1 MEKFMEISRRL
12 QKIAE
17 YIPQGSR
24 VADIGSDH
32 AYLPTYLVGT
42 GQSTYI
48 VAGEVNEGPFQS
60 ARNRVKACGLEDFVK
75 VRKGDGL
82 EVIAAGEVDAIVIAG
97 MGGSLITRILSDGR
111 EKLKEIN
118 RLVLQPN
125 VGEHIV
131 RRFCMENGW
140 QLIAEEILEEEG
152 KIYEILC
159 FIQGDGKKPYD
170 QSDQSIELLLRLGP
184 FLIKRQDEVFRK
196 KWIREIAQLERVIK
210 QLTNANC
217 TEVRNKR
224 EQLEM
229 EIEAIRR
236 IIK

>member
-1 MEKFMEISRRL
+1 MEISRRL

-42 GQSTYI
+42 GRSTYI
-48 VAGEVNEGPFQS
+48 IAGELNDGPYLL
-60 ARNRVKACGLEDFVK
+60 ARNRVKESGLEDYVQ

-82 EVIAAGEVDAIVIAG
+82 EVIAPGEVDTIVIAG
-97 MGGSLITRILSDGR
+97 MGGSLITRILSNGM
-111 EKLKEIN
+111 EKLEEIN

-131 RRFCMENGW
+131 RRYCMENGW
-140 QLIAEEILEEEG
+140 KLIAEEILEEEG

-159 FIQGDGKKPYD
+159 FIPGDGKQPYE

-184 FLIKRQDEVFRK
+184 FLIERQDEVFRK
-196 KWIREIAQLERVIK
+196 KWFGEIAQMEQVIK
-210 QLTNANC
+210 QLTNANS
-217 TEVRNKR
+217 TEARNKK

-229 EIEAIRR
+229 EIEKIRG